1 MLKRKVKKKIEIY
14 TFIKVLLLFLL
25 KIWHEYVGIMVRNST
40 REKNQ

>member
-1 MLKRKVKKKIEIY
+1 MPKRKVKKKKKIEIY
-14 TFIKVLLLFLL
+14 TPLLFLL